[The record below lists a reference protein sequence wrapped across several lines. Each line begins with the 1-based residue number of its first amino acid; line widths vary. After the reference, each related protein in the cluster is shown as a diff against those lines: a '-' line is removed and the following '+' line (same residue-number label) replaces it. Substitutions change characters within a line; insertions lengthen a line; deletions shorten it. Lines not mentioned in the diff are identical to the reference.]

1 MILVGNLKRK
11 IRHKWVTRQKLL
23 QHSLFCGTCLVY
35 DMTAER
41 EFLKASSSL
50 DYIHVEQ

>member
-1 MILVGNLKRK
+1 M
-11 IRHKWVTRQKLL
+11 

-50 DYIHVEQ
+50 DYIHVEQWLWEGSVIMRQIESVKKEG